1 MCVQQLINAGELAP
15 HIGLK
20 PRLTELLEFLAK
32 YAGEETQQLYV
43 SQETIALHLSRSVRT
58 VSRGLH
64 TLASLGLIHVQPRYL
79 MDRNNVK
86 HRAADVIT
94 VHIPTA
100 AQWDAGIRYDG
111 SVRSTIKNGNNWR
124 PNVPDI
130 VEVPAVF
137 EK

>member
-20 PRLTELLEFLAK
+20 PRLTKLLEFLAK
-32 YAGEETQQLYV
+32 YAGEETQQLYCN
-43 SQETIALHLSRSVRT
+43 QETIALHLSCSVKT
-58 VSRGLH
+58 VSRSLH
-64 TLASLGLIHVQPRYL
+64 ALASLGLIHVQPRYL
-79 MDRNNVK
+79 MERNNIK

-111 SVRSTIKNGNNWR
+111 SIRPTIKNANNWR
-124 PNVPDI
+124 AGAPDI
-130 VEVPAVF
+130 IEVPAASG
-137 EK
+137 K

>member
-1 MCVQQLINAGELAP
+1 MCVEQLINAGELAP

-20 PRLTELLEFLAK
+20 PRLTKLLEFIAK
-32 YAGEETQQLYV
+32 YAGEETQQLYCN
-43 SQETIALHLSRSVRT
+43 QETIALHLSCSVKT

-79 MDRNNVK
+79 MECNNIK

-111 SVRSTIKNGNNWR
+111 SIRPTINNGNNWR
-124 PNVPDI
+124 AGAPDI
-130 VEVPAVF
+130 IEVPVTSG
-137 EK
+137 K